1 MGRPIKKKYF
11 GNTNAAATGEG
22 VGGEGV
28 ATIVK
33 NNTGTL
39 YTTST
44 SIALSFTAPQISGG
58 QAASGSV
65 TTNNL
70 GNVATVTLTDGGSG
84 YTSAPTAT
92 VTGGTTGTVA
102 TFTITMTSSRQNA
115 IKFDSY
121 VPASAGGTAPVGG
134 GDILKQ
140 EGSKAYL
147 VKNSEGTGICRLVTT
162 SALTAGQMNIVA
174 TDVNGSTYYVRKLTA
189 HKAVL
194 VQSTASGSFEVADN
208 GVSAWTLG
216 SASTGVVSI
225 SNQ

>member
-1 MGRPIKKKYF
+1 MGRPIKKKFF
-11 GNTNAAATGEG
+11 GNTNTAATGEG

-44 SIALSFTAPQISGG
+44 TLGLTFSAPQITGG
-58 QAASGSV
+58 QTASGSV
-65 TTNNL
+65 TTNDL

-84 YTSAPTAT
+84 YTSTPTAT

-102 TFTITMTSSRQNA
+102 SFTITMTSTRQNA
-115 IKFDSY
+115 LAIASY
-121 VPASAGGTAPVGG
+121 LSTGSGIVHG
-134 GDILKQ
+134 GDIIKQ
-140 EGSKAYL
+140 EGSRAYL
-147 VKNSEGTGICRLVTT
+147 INNSEGVGICRLATT
-162 SALTAGQMNIVA
+162 GTLAAGQMNLVA
-174 TDVNGSTYYVRKLTA
+174 TDSNGSTYYVRKLTA

-194 VQSTASGSFEVADN
+194 VQSTQTGSFEYSDNSVA
-208 GVSAWTLG
+208 GWTLG

-225 SNQ
+225 ANQ

>member
-11 GNTNAAATGEG
+11 GNTNIATTGEG
-22 VGGEGV
+22 TGGEGV
-28 ATIVK
+28 ATIAK

-44 SIALSFTAPQISGG
+44 TISLTFTAPQIAGG
-58 QAASGSV
+58 QTATGNV
-65 TTNNL
+65 TTNDL

-102 TFTITMTSSRQNA
+102 TFTIGMTSSRQNA
-115 IKFDSY
+115 IKFNSY
-121 VPASAGGTAPVGG
+121 IPSGSAAVGG
-134 GDILKQ
+134 GDILRQ
-140 EGSKAYL
+140 SGSKAYL
-147 VKNSEGTGICRLVTT
+147 VRNSEGTGICRLVTN
-162 SALTAGQMNIVA
+162 SALTAGQMNMVA
-174 TDVNGSTYYVRKLTA
+174 TDANGSTYYVKKLTA

-194 VQSTASGSFEVADN
+194 VQSTASGSFLVDNN

-216 SASTGVVSI
+216 SAASGVVSI